1 MKKIVFSLLMV
12 MCMPIM
18 VKAQNFDVP
27 SADMSLDI
35 PDSWYTFT
43 RDNLDGNTEIED
55 LGLTID
61 IMNEIML
68 ENDVYVDALNE
79 ELEFLVYNVDT
90 EDIGSL
96 TNYHDFEIEDLGEE
110 LVNLNGA
117 DTYDIFKN
125 DYKFVR
131 VEYEDSGYYII
142 DYYTIVDDR
151 AYTFSAQKESE
162 FSDAEKTTVEEIM
175 NSVYFDNFV
184 PTSNDKET
192 VIVAVGIGLV
202 VVLGVVA
209 IVIAKVKDKNE
220 SKENV

>member
-1 MKKIVFSLLMV
+1 

-18 VKAQNFDVP
+18 VKAQSFDVP

-79 ELEFLVYNVDT
+79 ELEFLVYIVDT

-151 AYTFSAQKESE
+151 AYTFSAQKESK

>member
-1 MKKIVFSLLMV
+1 M
-12 MCMPIM
+12 
-18 VKAQNFDVP
+18 
-27 SADMSLDI
+27 
-35 PDSWYTFT
+35 
-43 RDNLDGNTEIED
+43 
-55 LGLTID
+55 
-61 IMNEIML
+61 
-68 ENDVYVDALNE
+68 NE
-79 ELEFLVYNVDT
+79 ELEFLVYIVDT

>member
-1 MKKIVFSLLMV
+1 

-18 VKAQNFDVP
+18 VKAQSFDVP

-79 ELEFLVYNVDT
+79 ELEFLVYIVDT

-175 NSVYFDNFV
+175 
-184 PTSNDKET
+184 K
-192 VIVAVGIGLV
+192 IGRAHV
-202 VVLGVVA
+202 
-209 IVIAKVKDKNE
+209 
-220 SKENV
+220 

>member
-18 VKAQNFDVP
+18 VKAQSFDVP

-79 ELEFLVYNVDT
+79 ELEFLVYIVDT

-151 AYTFSAQKESE
+151 AYTFSAQKESK